1 MMDYNEV
8 VDSLK
13 KSDNP
18 LVKQMV
24 SSSQEVV
31 DLWKKLVKM
40 SSMDEKTRWNYI
52 LGHAILEL
60 EYTNKKGV
68 ESTYRCTSNP
78 FFVALLSSRKF
89 TEYKTVSTQMKKI
102 FDCHRTGHIRTWN
115 LVENKPIEMVMKK
128 IKPNFNN
135 AIGLSISEKSLSD
148 ENKELVNETFR
159 SLRPDRVRNEDKNE
173 TKSDLKELFR
183 M

>member
-1 MMDYNEV
+1 MDYNEV
-8 VDSLK
+8 VKSLR

-24 SSSQEVV
+24 NGSQEVA
-31 DLWKKLVKM
+31 DLWKKLIKT
-40 SSMDEKTRWNYI
+40 SSMDEKDRWNYI

-68 ESTYRCTSNP
+68 KSTYRCTSNP
-78 FFVALLSSRKF
+78 YFVALLSSRKF
-89 TEYKTVSTQMKKI
+89 AEYTTVSTQMKKI

-115 LVENKPIEMVMKK
+115 LVENKPAELVVRRI
-128 IKPNFNN
+128 IPNFAN
-135 AIGLSISEKSLSD
+135 AIGLSISEKSLSE
-148 ENKELVNETFR
+148 ENKKLVNETFR
-159 SLRPDRVRNEDKNE
+159 NLRPVRNKNE
-173 TKSDLKELFR
+173 GTNEKKSDLKSLFG

>member
-1 MMDYNEV
+1 MDYNEV
-8 VDSLK
+8 VESLK

-24 SSSQEVV
+24 NSSQEVV
-31 DLWKKLVKM
+31 DLWKKLVKI

-60 EYTNKKGV
+60 EYTNEKGV
-68 ESTYRCTSNP
+68 KSTYRCTSNP
-78 FFVALLSSRKF
+78 YFVAILSSRKF
-89 TEYKTVSTQMKKI
+89 AEYKTVSTQMKKI

-115 LVENKPIEMVMKK
+115 LVENKPAELVMKR
-128 IKPNFNN
+128 INPNFAN
-135 AIGLSISEKSLSD
+135 AIGLSISEESLSD
-148 ENKELVNETFR
+148 KNKELVNETFR
-159 SLRPDRVRNEDKNE
+159 NLRPNRVRNKDKNK
-173 TKSDLKELFR
+173 TKSDLKELFG